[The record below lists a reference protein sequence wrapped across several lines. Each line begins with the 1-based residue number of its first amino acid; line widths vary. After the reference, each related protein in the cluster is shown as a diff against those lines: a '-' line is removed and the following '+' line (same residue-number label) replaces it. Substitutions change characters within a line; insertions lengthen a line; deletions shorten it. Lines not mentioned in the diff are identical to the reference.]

1 MSPQFQNK
9 NKRKSLPFVFVPS
22 GGNSRSSRGGEP
34 QLLPG
39 DRGDVT
45 LLRLQRPAHSA
56 AGAVARMRSSSLGLV
71 NHFPGLQTTVCGKT
85 TEIRRS
91 VGFGGQWRLSECAER
106 GNILPVT
113 QKGDQ
118 SGSERRSSAGL
129 LLPLFPH
136 PEKGRN
142 VAPSYSGSACVKQAF
157 EKVQVQNAH
166 TQDALSLNSH
176 RRLVCYNRPI
186 RRIFSHRH
194 LSSTQEISQVRLSES
209 SVRVSNYPIRAI
221 LSPKGVQQMCGSS
234 AVSVKEQRHQNILLH
249 TRLSNMLTIARAGD
263 QRLRGGSESPHGAW
277 VHNQPG
283 KEPLGTRTVYRVS
296 GAQNRLHLLSY
307 GTFRAEDRILHSLSF
322 PFSAGESR
330 AVPTLSPPPRPHGLG
345 DIGGTFGAAYDER
358 FSVVGRF
365 SAAVPSPTSQS
376 WCKNNAAVY
385 RGSPALE
392 EPDSSR
398 CGGTSRGSVFQGD
411 ADHRCIPVRLGCNYD
426 GQSSEWRLV
435 TETRSESHK
444 CAGAPRGAPS
454 LTAFSAISPGT
465 TCFSENR
472 QLHCSC
478 LYQPPGR
485 HPFPAATQVSQ
496 GNNCVEQHSA
506 PLPSANSRAR
516 NSEQGGGPPVQRKS
530 TVRRMEASPTG
541 GGADLA
547 EIRPGCRRSLR
558 LTRKHTVPSVFL
570 PIRRRCAT
578 GRGCAGPSM
587 AKNSAVCFPSPQ
599 PDLPNTDQS
608 EGSGAVTDLNSSTV
622 AIQTLDSRNHPASG
636 GRAMATPHPQGPS
649 VSGAWGDIPSPSR
662 TGCSL
667 GLARERWNLKAA
679 GMPPKVIETIQ
690 NARASSTRSIYSS
703 KWRVFEE
710 WCHEK
715 QIIPFQCSVVE
726 LLCFLQD
733 LLDKRRAFSTIKV
746 YLAAISACH
755 VGFGDKPAGQHPL
768 VCRFMRGARRTLPVS
783 RPLVPL
789 WDLSVV
795 LDALSH
801 HPFEPIGAVGLKFL
815 SLKTTLLLALTTAKR
830 VSELQALSI
839 HPSCLQLAPGLTK
852 ARLRPNP
859 AFVPKVLETSYRC
872 STVELL
878 AFHPPPFSSE
888 TEQRLNTLCPVRALG
903 TYLDRTAGFRKS
915 DQLFVS
921 WASPHKGRPLSRQ
934 RLAHWIVEAIA
945 LAYSC
950 KGSQATSWALFRGV
964 SVQDICAAA
973 SWATPHTFVRFYRLD
988 VAQSSLAQAVLDSG
1002 ASGST

>member
-1 MSPQFQNK
+1 
-9 NKRKSLPFVFVPS
+9 
-22 GGNSRSSRGGEP
+22 
-34 QLLPG
+34 
-39 DRGDVT
+39 
-45 LLRLQRPAHSA
+45 
-56 AGAVARMRSSSLGLV
+56 
-71 NHFPGLQTTVCGKT
+71 
-85 TEIRRS
+85 
-91 VGFGGQWRLSECAER
+91 
-106 GNILPVT
+106 
-113 QKGDQ
+113 
-118 SGSERRSSAGL
+118 
-129 LLPLFPH
+129 
-136 PEKGRN
+136 
-142 VAPSYSGSACVKQAF
+142 
-157 EKVQVQNAH
+157 
-166 TQDALSLNSH
+166 
-176 RRLVCYNRPI
+176 
-186 RRIFSHRH
+186 
-194 LSSTQEISQVRLSES
+194 
-209 SVRVSNYPIRAI
+209 
-221 LSPKGVQQMCGSS
+221 
-234 AVSVKEQRHQNILLH
+234 
-249 TRLSNMLTIARAGD
+249 
-263 QRLRGGSESPHGAW
+263 
-277 VHNQPG
+277 
-283 KEPLGTRTVYRVS
+283 
-296 GAQNRLHLLSY
+296 
-307 GTFRAEDRILHSLSF
+307 
-322 PFSAGESR
+322 
-330 AVPTLSPPPRPHGLG
+330 
-345 DIGGTFGAAYDER
+345 
-358 FSVVGRF
+358 
-365 SAAVPSPTSQS
+365 
-376 WCKNNAAVY
+376 
-385 RGSPALE
+385 
-392 EPDSSR
+392 
-398 CGGTSRGSVFQGD
+398 
-411 ADHRCIPVRLGCNYD
+411 
-426 GQSSEWRLV
+426 
-435 TETRSESHK
+435 
-444 CAGAPRGAPS
+444 
-454 LTAFSAISPGT
+454 
-465 TCFSENR
+465 
-472 QLHCSC
+472 
-478 LYQPPGR
+478 
-485 HPFPAATQVSQ
+485 
-496 GNNCVEQHSA
+496 
-506 PLPSANSRAR
+506 
-516 NSEQGGGPPVQRKS
+516 
-530 TVRRMEASPTG
+530 
-541 GGADLA
+541 
-547 EIRPGCRRSLR
+547 
-558 LTRKHTVPSVFL
+558 
-570 PIRRRCAT
+570 
-578 GRGCAGPSM
+578 
-587 AKNSAVCFPSPQ
+587 
-599 PDLPNTDQS
+599 
-608 EGSGAVTDLNSSTV
+608 
-622 AIQTLDSRNHPASG
+622 
-636 GRAMATPHPQGPS
+636 MATPHPQGPS

-703 KWRVFEE
+703 KWCVFGE

-950 KGSQATSWALFRGV
+950 KGSQAPPGLRAHSTRGVATSWALFRGV